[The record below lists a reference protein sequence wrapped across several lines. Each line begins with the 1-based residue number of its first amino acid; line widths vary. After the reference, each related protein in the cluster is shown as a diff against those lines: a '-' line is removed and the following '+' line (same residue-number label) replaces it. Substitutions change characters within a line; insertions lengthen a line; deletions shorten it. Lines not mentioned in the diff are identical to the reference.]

1 MLKLFSGR
9 RLDDEQVQSVV
20 HLVASSVPDL
30 VPSRVTVVDQTGA
43 LLTSQSGDSTSSLTS
58 SQFDYRK
65 QVESDYA
72 QRIQSLVGSIVGA
85 DRVRASVSAEI
96 DFTET
101 EQTRESFDPNV
112 QMVRS
117 EQTSEDTRRGDGMQ
131 GVPGALSN
139 QPPEVA
145 GGAGRCRRCR
155 DGRSRQHAR
164 ARRRAISSSTRP

>member
-1 MLKLFSGR
+1 M
-9 RLDDEQVQSVV
+9 
-20 HLVASSVPDL
+20 
-30 VPSRVTVVDQTGA
+30 TVVDQTGA
-43 LLTSQSGDSTSSLTS
+43 LLTAQSGDSTASLTS

-65 QVESDYA
+65 QVESDYT

-145 GGAGRCRRCR
+145 GAPAGAARCR
-155 DGRSRQHAR
+155 DCRSRQHHALADAQFR
-164 ARRRAISSSTRP
+164 ARQDREPYASSGRLD